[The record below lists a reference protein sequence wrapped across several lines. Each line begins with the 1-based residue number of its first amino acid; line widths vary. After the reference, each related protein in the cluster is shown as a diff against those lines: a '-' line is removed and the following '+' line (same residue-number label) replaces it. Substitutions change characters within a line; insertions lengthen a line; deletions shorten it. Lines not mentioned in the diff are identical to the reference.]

1 MKQAGRIKRDPVE
14 RPPLRSKA
22 SAGVVI
28 GGFLAGLEQAV
39 TNRPPVVAQIEEP
52 LRRERVERHGFEFTG
67 LDDPV
72 ERREPPDRSG
82 ARL

>member
-1 MKQAGRIKRDPVE
+1 MRQSEPSRRRLPS
-14 RPPLRSKA
+14 RPL
-22 SAGVVI
+22 AGVVI
-28 GGFLAGLEQAV
+28 GGFLAGLDQAV

-52 LRRERVERHGFEFTG
+52 MRRERFERHGFEFEG

-72 ERREPPDRSG
+72 DRPEPPDRSG

>member
-1 MKQAGRIKRDPVE
+1 MQRSTRHKKAT
-14 RPPLRSKA
+14 PLPSKPA
-22 SAGVVI
+22 AGVVI
-28 GGFLAGLEQAV
+28 DGILAGLEHAL

-52 LRRERVERHGFEFTG
+52 VGRERFERHGFEFDG

-72 ERREPPDRSG
+72 ERPEPPDRSG

>member
-1 MKQAGRIKRDPVE
+1 MHDRARSPKSTT
-14 RPPLRSKA
+14 PLPSKP
-22 SAGVVI
+22 SAGAVI
-28 GGFLAGLEQAV
+28 GGILAGLEHAL

-52 LRRERVERHGFEFTG
+52 IGRERFERHGFAFDG

-72 ERREPPDRSG
+72 ERPEPPDRSG

>member
-1 MKQAGRIKRDPVE
+1 MTRTRSPRPRALASRPTAG
-14 RPPLRSKA
+14 LL
-22 SAGVVI
+22 I
-28 GGFLAGLEQAV
+28 GGLLAGIEQAV

-52 LRRERVERHGFEFTG
+52 MRRERFERHGFAFDG

-72 ERREPPDRSG
+72 ERPEPPDRSG

>member
-1 MKQAGRIKRDPVE
+1 MNRHPRRRDPLPSE
-14 RPPLRSKA
+14 P

-28 GGFLAGLEQAV
+28 GGFLAALDQAI

-52 LRRERVERHGFEFTG
+52 LRRERVERHGFEFVG

-72 ERREPPDRSG
+72 ERPEPPDRSG